1 MAAIPYITG
10 NCDDEGT
17 LFSLANVNVTTDA
30 EFETYIQNTFLPGIT
45 DAQAAQIA
53 TLCPSD
59 VTQGSPFD
67 TGKLNALTP
76 QFKRLAAFQGDSF
89 FHAPRRWFL
98 QHTTNTQNV
107 WVFCAYDT

>member
-17 LFSLANVNVTTDA
+17 LFSLSNVNVTTDA

-45 DAQAAQIA
+45 DAQTAQIA
-53 TLCPSD
+53 TLYPSD

>member
-17 LFSLANVNVTTDA
+17 LFSLSNVNVTTDA

-45 DAQAAQIA
+45 DAQTAQIA
-53 TLCPSD
+53 TLYPSD
-59 VTQGSPFD
+59 VTQGSSFD